1 MEKSMRHKNWRC
13 IKCSHEEFETGEMRV
28 SGGFW
33 SRIFDVQNK
42 KYFAVTCQRCSYTE
56 FYKGSSSTAGNIFD
70 FFTG

>member
-1 MEKSMRHKNWRC
+1 MQHKNWSC
-13 IKCSHEEFETGEMRV
+13 PKCSQRNFETGEMRV

-42 KYFAVTCQRCSYTE
+42 RYFAVTCSHCRYTE
-56 FYKGSSSTAGNIFD
+56 FYQGKASTLGNVFD

>member
-1 MEKSMRHKNWRC
+1 MRHDKWHC
-13 IKCSHEEFETGEMRV
+13 PKCGHKDFETGEMRV

-42 KYFAVTCQRCSYTE
+42 RYFAVSCENCRYTE
-56 FYKGSSSTAGNIFD
+56 FYKGSASTVGNVFD

>member
-1 MEKSMRHKNWRC
+1 MQHNKWSC
-13 IKCSHEEFETGEMRV
+13 LKCGSIDYETGEVRV

-42 KYFAVTCQRCSYTE
+42 KYSTVTCSKCSYTE
-56 FYKGSSSTAGNIFD
+56 FYKGSASTLGNVFD

>member
-1 MEKSMRHKNWRC
+1 MQHNKWSC
-13 IKCSHEEFETGEMRV
+13 LKCGNKDYETGEIRV

-42 KYFAVTCQRCSYTE
+42 KYSTITCSKCSYTE
-56 FYKGSSSTAGNIFD
+56 FYKGSVSTLGNVFD

>member
-1 MEKSMRHKNWRC
+1 MQHDRWSC
-13 IKCSHEEFETGEMRV
+13 PKCLNRDYETGEIRV

-42 KYFAVTCQRCSYTE
+42 KYTAVSCEKCSYTE
-56 FYKGSSSTAGNIFD
+56 FYKGNSSTLGNIFD

>member
-1 MEKSMRHKNWRC
+1 MKHPKWSC
-13 IKCSHEEFETGEMRV
+13 PKCNHSSFDTGEIRV

-42 KYFAVTCQRCSYTE
+42 KYTAVTCEKCQYTE
-56 FYKGSSSTAGNIFD
+56 FYKGSSSTLGNVFD

>member
-1 MEKSMRHKNWRC
+1 MGQQC
-13 IKCSHEEFETGEMRV
+13 V

-42 KYFAVTCQRCSYTE
+42 KYTAITCARCTYTE
-56 FYKGSSSTAGNIFD
+56 FYKASASTLGNVFD

>member
-1 MEKSMRHKNWRC
+1 MEHKKWSC
-13 IKCSHEEFETGEMRV
+13 IKCGNRSYDAGEIRV

-42 KYFAVTCQRCSYTE
+42 KYSAVTCSKCSYTE
-56 FYKGSSSTAGNIFD
+56 FYKGSSSTLGNVFD